1 MNLTCF
7 NLGCLE
13 KLELFKPEFLYDC
26 VARQRHF
33 KNTSRM
39 NDHGNNIYIFIR
51 KNRVHIGSTASCFEN
66 KTNPIDMA
74 LAKI

>member
-1 MNLTCF
+1 
-7 NLGCLE
+7 
-13 KLELFKPEFLYDC
+13 
-26 VARQRHF
+26 
-33 KNTSRM
+33 M